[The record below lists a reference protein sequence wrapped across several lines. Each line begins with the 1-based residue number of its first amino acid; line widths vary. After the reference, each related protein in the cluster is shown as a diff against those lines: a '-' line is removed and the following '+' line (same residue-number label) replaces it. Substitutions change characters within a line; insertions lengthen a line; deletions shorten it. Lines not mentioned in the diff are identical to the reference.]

1 MFSAISCCLLLGLL
15 RGAAAVR
22 AQSELSSA
30 GFTSS
35 RLRLK
40 DAITSAKTTLAA
52 IRIAQAGEDDAD
64 DGEDGD
70 ESEDAEQASDL
81 ASYLFNATLQKCSQ
95 LEVDPGR
102 IDLKSKLREVCAQA
116 DAQGLVTKLSE
127 RMNDAVVGEWLCGA
141 SSKEIEGCKETA
153 ESLLGGLREV
163 LEARLSAESLMKFS
177 LYTVKAV
184 ATLAPLP
191 PPLGVVLNKAVD
203 LVLNR
208 LSREAE
214 AELEDLESKME
225 QVSQRVVT
233 EELLRL
239 GAAQARAAE
248 DQIQE
253 MSAMDALW
261 NDAISASASGGEVD
275 FARTMSQASS
285 FNRWAAIEQGLATSA
300 ELLLPPS
307 GTLDVEERAR
317 FARILKPHLEM
328 HLLVLSHMHRAI
340 RGTKHEI
347 RLRDTL
353 KKKARRA
360 ARSILPDLILLSA
373 THRGADALTK
383 AALNTP
389 LLHRSKERPASC
401 GDLEVASTMEFEFLV
416 VCIWFPLLSKPS
428 AFAGALMAP
437 KYFNAERTSRSDF
450 IVLNLNGENT
460 VNPTEAAR
468 LLEFHGHQ
476 LECNQSERMEVV
488 QRMYQ
493 EAYTYHRAAQ
503 RIFGGCA
510 ASTNRHHI
518 TFKTPGLC
526 VDVVKFFDTKTI
538 AELVAVELSEPSTS
552 MKKLDIFGKD
562 IVSSTCRLANRVF
575 SRPQH

>member
-1 MFSAISCCLLLGLL
+1 MFPAISCCLVLGLL
-15 RGAAAVR
+15 RGAAGVR

-30 GFTSS
+30 RFTSS
-35 RLRLK
+35 GLRLK
-40 DAITSAKTTLAA
+40 DAITSAKKTLAA
-52 IRIAQAGEDDAD
+52 IRITQAGEDDAD

-70 ESEDAEQASDL
+70 SESEDAEQASDL
-81 ASYLFNATLQKCSQ
+81 ASYLFNATLQKCTE
-95 LEVDPGR
+95 LEVEPGR

-116 DAQGLVTKLSE
+116 EAQGLVAKLSE
-127 RMNDAVVGEWLCGA
+127 RMNDAVVAEWLCGA

-153 ESLLGGLREV
+153 ESLLGGLQEV

-191 PPLGVVLNKAVD
+191 PPLGVVLNKAAD

-225 QVSQRVVT
+225 QVSHRVVT

-261 NDAISASASGGEVD
+261 SDAISASAGGND

-401 GDLEVASTMEFEFLV
+401 GDLEVKSTMEFEFLV

-450 IVLNLNGENT
+450 IALNLNGENT
-460 VNPTEAAR
+460 VDPTEAAR
-468 LLEFHGHQ
+468 RMEFHGHQ

-503 RIFGGCA
+503 RIFGYCA

-562 IVSSTCRLANRVF
+562 IVSSTCRLANRVV

>member
-1 MFSAISCCLLLGLL
+1 
-15 RGAAAVR
+15 
-22 AQSELSSA
+22 
-30 GFTSS
+30 
-35 RLRLK
+35 
-40 DAITSAKTTLAA
+40 
-52 IRIAQAGEDDAD
+52 
-64 DGEDGD
+64 
-70 ESEDAEQASDL
+70 
-81 ASYLFNATLQKCSQ
+81 
-95 LEVDPGR
+95 
-102 IDLKSKLREVCAQA
+102 
-116 DAQGLVTKLSE
+116 
-127 RMNDAVVGEWLCGA
+127 MNDAVVAEWLCGA
-141 SSKEIEGCKETA
+141 SGKEIESCQETA
-153 ESLLGGLREV
+153 ESLLGGLSEV
-163 LEARLSAESLMKFS
+163 LEAKLSSESLMKFS

-191 PPLGVVLNKAVD
+191 PPLGVVLNKAAD

-225 QVSQRVVT
+225 QVSQRVMT

-239 GAAQARAAE
+239 GSAQARAEE

-253 MSAMDALW
+253 MSSMDALW
-261 NDAISASASGGEVD
+261 TDTISGSGENGD

-300 ELLLPPS
+300 ELLLPSS
-307 GTLDVEERAR
+307 GMVDVEERAR

-328 HLLVLSHMHRAI
+328 HMLVLSHMHGAVQ
-340 RGTKHEI
+340 GTKHEI

-360 ARSILPDLILLSA
+360 ARNVLPDLILLSA

-389 LLHRSKERPASC
+389 LLLHRSPERAAAC
-401 GDLEVASTMEFEFLV
+401 RDLEVASTMEFEFLV

-437 KYFNAERTSRSDF
+437 KYFIPERTSRGDF
-450 IVLNLNGENT
+450 TVLNLNGKDS
-460 VNPTEAAR
+460 VDPTEAAR
-468 LLEFHGHQ
+468 VIEFKGHH
-476 LECNQSERMEVV
+476 LDCNQSERMEVV

-493 EAYTYHRAAQ
+493 EAYSYHRAAQ
-503 RIFGGCA
+503 RIRVGCS
-510 ASTNRHHI
+510 ASTNRRHI

-526 VDVVKFFDTKTI
+526 VDVVKFFETQTI

-562 IVSSTCRLANRVF
+562 IISSTCRLANRVL
-575 SRPQH
+575 SRPPH

>member
-15 RGAAAVR
+15 RGAAGVR

-225 QVSQRVVT
+225 LPGYETDLLNCGSSLVFLAEASEPTGRDRGSDHWGHLRGRFQALLLCVPEAGRWLALLMLACGLWQ
-233 EELLRL
+233 ELLRL

-253 MSAMDALW
+253 S
-261 NDAISASASGGEVD
+261 
-275 FARTMSQASS
+275 
-285 FNRWAAIEQGLATSA
+285 
-300 ELLLPPS
+300 
-307 GTLDVEERAR
+307 TLNFV
-317 FARILKPHLEM
+317 
-328 HLLVLSHMHRAI
+328 
-340 RGTKHEI
+340 
-347 RLRDTL
+347 
-353 KKKARRA
+353 
-360 ARSILPDLILLSA
+360 
-373 THRGADALTK
+373 
-383 AALNTP
+383 
-389 LLHRSKERPASC
+389 
-401 GDLEVASTMEFEFLV
+401 
-416 VCIWFPLLSKPS
+416 
-428 AFAGALMAP
+428 
-437 KYFNAERTSRSDF
+437 
-450 IVLNLNGENT
+450 
-460 VNPTEAAR
+460 
-468 LLEFHGHQ
+468 
-476 LECNQSERMEVV
+476 
-488 QRMYQ
+488 
-493 EAYTYHRAAQ
+493 
-503 RIFGGCA
+503 
-510 ASTNRHHI
+510 
-518 TFKTPGLC
+518 
-526 VDVVKFFDTKTI
+526 
-538 AELVAVELSEPSTS
+538 
-552 MKKLDIFGKD
+552 
-562 IVSSTCRLANRVF
+562 
-575 SRPQH
+575 